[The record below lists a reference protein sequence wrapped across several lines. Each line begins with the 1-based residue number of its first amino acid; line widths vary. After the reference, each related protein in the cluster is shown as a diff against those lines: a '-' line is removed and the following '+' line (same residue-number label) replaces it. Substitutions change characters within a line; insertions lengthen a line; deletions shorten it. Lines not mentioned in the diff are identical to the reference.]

1 MGCIAEIS
9 VKEHEKPEIVAD
21 MLSDLYA
28 SWSLRPGFCKMH
40 GSFKPMAEG
49 TLLDRVRVVLVNTSH
64 PGNIGGA
71 ARAMKNMGIS
81 ELVLVDPERFPDPD
95 ARARASGADDVLEG
109 ARIVATLEEA
119 ISDCVLVLGTS
130 ARDRRIPWPVVD
142 PREAATLVLD
152 QLDEVSDATVAL
164 VFGREDSGLT
174 TDELQRC
181 QYHVHIPSNPDFS
194 SLNLAA
200 AVQVL
205 CYELRM
211 LELQRAGQPTKMKK
225 TETTSIQNEIP
236 ATAEEMER
244 FYVHLEQVLVE
255 IGFHDPQKP
264 RQLIPRLRR
273 LYGRIRPNQVEM
285 NILRGILT
293 ETQKAIGVQASG
305 ERRR

>member
-1 MGCIAEIS
+1 
-9 VKEHEKPEIVAD
+9 
-21 MLSDLYA
+21 
-28 SWSLRPGFCKMH
+28 
-40 GSFKPMAEG
+40 MAEG

-71 ARAMKNMGIS
+71 ARAMKNMGIC

-244 FYVHLEQVLVE
+244 FYAHLEQVLVE